1 VTFLGLSCV
10 SSLLELGLDNVPV
23 LRQLVPLRIT
33 SIPFSLSI
41 TFTLL
46 IIGGQTAE
54 YNVEIIRA
62 SSAYLIK
69 LITKRINKPLVL
81 FFFESLIRINLHL
94 TCLLDPV
101 LLHGE
106 GGDWIPIRIQTRN
119 RSGSTLRLV

>member
-1 VTFLGLSCV
+1 LIREIITVTFLGLSCV

-54 YNVEIIRA
+54 YIVEIIRV
-62 SSAYLIK
+62 SSAYLSK
-69 LITKRINKPLVL
+69 LITRRINKP
-81 FFFESLIRINLHL
+81 
-94 TCLLDPV
+94 
-101 LLHGE
+101 
-106 GGDWIPIRIQTRN
+106 
-119 RSGSTLRLV
+119 